1 VIGNRQFA
9 AFVLV
14 PSAALQ
20 GPDPMIPAGS
30 IRLEVFAPRQPRPVA
45 VETLAQGERRTVVGY
60 EFEFVREVQFSGLQ
74 VVSDPSVNVV
84 WIGAA
89 LMLLGTISVFYLPLR
104 RVWVRAV
111 PGDGGATI
119 QVASTN
125 PRGVLADREFAELAE
140 RIQVAT
146 SATRPPTG
154 PPPTIRTPG
163 SATLGPSNL
172 VTDRSSTH
180 SAPTSNALD

>member
-1 VIGNRQFA
+1 MHKRLKLKHLIV
-9 AFVLV
+9 V
-14 PSAALQ
+14 
-20 GPDPMIPAGS
+20 AG
-30 IRLEVFAPRQPRPVA
+30 FAPLFAFAQA
-45 VETLAQGERRTVVGY
+45 GDADKTAAIKELGYGGAQGEHMVVV
-60 EFEFVREVQFSGLQ
+60 ENTAAIHNM
-74 VVSDPSVNVV
+74 VVCTLCSCYPWDVLSLPPV
-84 WIGAA
+84 WYKSAPYR
-89 LMLLGTISVFYLPLR
+89 S
-104 RVWVRAV
+104 RAV
-111 PGDGGATI
+111 KD
-119 QVASTN
+119 